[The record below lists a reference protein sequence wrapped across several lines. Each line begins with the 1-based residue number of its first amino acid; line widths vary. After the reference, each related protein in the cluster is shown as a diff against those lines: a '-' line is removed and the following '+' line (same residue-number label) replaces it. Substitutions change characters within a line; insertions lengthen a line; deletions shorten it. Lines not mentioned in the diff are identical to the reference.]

1 MTLKK
6 ETLGVVPPPT
16 VGKRVANGEEIGM
29 FIYATQAG
37 YSEGRV
43 GIFFGASDS
52 PKLKR
57 YPNS

>member
-1 MTLKK
+1 M
-6 ETLGVVPPPT
+6 PPPT
-16 VGKRVANGEEIGM
+16 VGKRVANEEEIGM
-29 FIYATQAG
+29 FIYATKAG

-52 PKLKR
+52 PELKR